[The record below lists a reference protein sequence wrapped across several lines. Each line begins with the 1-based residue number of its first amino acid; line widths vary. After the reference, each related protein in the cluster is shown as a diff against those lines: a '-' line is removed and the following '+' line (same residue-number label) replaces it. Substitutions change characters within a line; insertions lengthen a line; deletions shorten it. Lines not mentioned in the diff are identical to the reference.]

1 MDRPLGDLGE
11 AREEQDAEPGGAV
24 LVDERGGLLGR
35 RSTIRDT
42 LISVLKETADR
53 RPRRD
58 ANGMSPR
65 SNRLT
70 ITMVGLFRNG

>member
-1 MDRPLGDLGE
+1 
-11 AREEQDAEPGGAV
+11 